1 MASFAEAFRCQPH
14 QVMPPVTAVI
24 AVTHSSEEL
33 YGVSASPARPEACE
47 SEHSRME
54 ASVLVSSP
62 LRFLTTLVQSS
73 SAVMI
78 SGLPLWSLPRGRTKY
93 HHTFIAARFREMRK
107 SFYRLMVER
116 S

>member
-1 MASFAEAFRCQPH
+1 MFEDMASFAEAFRCQPH

-33 YGVSASPARPEACE
+33 YGISASPARPEACE
-47 SEHSRME
+47 
-54 ASVLVSSP
+54 
-62 LRFLTTLVQSS
+62 SS